1 MEKIFKACDIRGIYG
16 TEFGEAEAGA
26 IARAVGTIIGD
37 GMIVVGADVRTSS
50 IPLKEEVVCGL
61 VDSGIRVVDLGVI
74 STPEFYFAKNLLGA
88 SGGLMITASHNPA
101 RFNGMKIVLGDLP
114 ITEDQLQEVRRIAEG
129 GLFADGRGSVE
140 GFDVFPDYRGFILE
154 AGKTL
159 LGENNR
165 PRVAVDCGNGC
176 MSDVA
181 PDLLRR
187 LGFEVVEVFCTPDG
201 SFPNREPDSAVPGNL
216 TSLSQAVR
224 LNSADFG
231 AAFDGD
237 GDRVAFT
244 DENGVVIPS
253 DRAMALLTEALLV
266 DHGNE
271 SVVYDIK
278 SSRIL
283 PETILKLG
291 GRPIMEKSGHTFL
304 KTRMIVENALFG
316 GEVSGHYFYR
326 ALGGGDDGLYST
338 LIMAAIVSQN
348 DSPISQRLA
357 TIPTYAITPDIRIPH
372 DGDPSVLDR
381 IAAAFPADR
390 VSRLDGVRVAFDGGW
405 GLARMSVTEP
415 VITLRFEATDPP
427 RLAEIIQKFLA
438 PAPEL
443 ADKVRQLGLTAWP
456 E

>member
-1 MEKIFKACDIRGIYG
+1 MEKIFKACDIRGVYG
-16 TEFGEAEAGA
+16 VEFREAEAGA
-26 IARAVGTIIGD
+26 IARAVGTMIGE
-37 GMIVVGADVRTSS
+37 GMIVVGADVRSSS
-50 IPLKEEVVCGL
+50 IPLKEEVICGL

-88 SGGLMITASHNPA
+88 SGGVMVTASHNPA
-101 RFNGMKIVLGDLP
+101 RFNGLKIVLGDLP
-114 ITEDQLQEVRRIAEG
+114 ITEDQLSEVRRVAEG
-129 GLFADGRGSVE
+129 GQFADGRGSVE
-140 GFDVFPDYRGFILE
+140 GFDVFPDYRAFMLE
-154 AGKTL
+154 AAKAL

-176 MSDVA
+176 LSDVA

-224 LNSADFG
+224 LNGADFG

-244 DENGVVIPS
+244 DEHGVVIPS
-253 DRAMALLTEALLV
+253 DTVMALFIKALLV
-266 DHGNE
+266 DAVGE
-271 SVVYDIK
+271 CVVYDIK
-278 SSRIL
+278 SSRIV
-283 PETILKLG
+283 PETVQKLG

-304 KTRMIVENALFG
+304 KNRMIKENAVFG

-326 ALGGGDDGLYST
+326 SLGGGDDGLYST
-338 LIMAAIVSQN
+338 LVMAGIVAKS

-357 TIPTYAITPDIRIPH
+357 AMPSYAITPDIRVLY
-372 DGDPSVLDR
+372 DGDPSVLDL

-390 VSRLDGVRVAFDGGW
+390 VSRLDGVRVDFDEGW

-415 VITLRFEATDPP
+415 AITLRFEATEPEQ
-427 RLAEIIQKFLA
+427 LAEIIQKFLA
-438 PAPEL
+438 AAPEL
-443 ADKVRQLGLTAWP
+443 ADKVRR
-456 E
+456 ESSVFRE